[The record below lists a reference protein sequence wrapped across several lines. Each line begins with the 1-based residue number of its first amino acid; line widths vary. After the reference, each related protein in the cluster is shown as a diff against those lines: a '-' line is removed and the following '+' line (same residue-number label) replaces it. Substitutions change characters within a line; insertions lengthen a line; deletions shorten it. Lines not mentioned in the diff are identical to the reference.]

1 MLWKICGYGQLHLQ
15 PLVSSRWKNFLPL
28 LDKWLEKAVGY
39 LWLDYKV
46 YWLEFY
52 LHDYFHL
59 LQRLGLSHITA
70 HCKYIYLTIVK
81 LCQYLG
87 FTILSNQR
95 LRNPYERNPIVAK
108 AEYVRSAF
116 PKHYFSW
123 GWERY
128 TPSEKFCV
136 MSCDYPFNREYKQ
149 PWSCNIRDMRTWNDQ
164 KWKWAT
170 KTSVLSQWGSK
181 TYDWAPWALK
191 TDHG

>member
-1 MLWKICGYGQLHLQ
+1 MLWKIRGYGQLHLQ

-52 LHDYFHL
+52 LHDYLHL

-70 HCKYIYLTIVK
+70 HCKNMYLTIVK

-108 AEYVRSAF
+108 AEMFGVPSQNIISHEDEKGIPHLRNSALWVVTTHSIESTNNHGAVTF
-116 PKHYFSW
+116 ETWGHEMIKSENEQLKHQFW
-123 GWERY
+123 A
-128 TPSEKFCV
+128 SEA
-136 MSCDYPFNREYKQ
+136 
-149 PWSCNIRDMRTWNDQ
+149 Q
-164 KWKWAT
+164 KHMI
-170 KTSVLSQWGSK
+170 GH
-181 TYDWAPWALK
+181 
-191 TDHG
+191 HGP